1 MEKRIW
7 ANVCRACAAI
17 VMLLLAGVT
26 TRAQLVN
33 LLTNGGF
40 EANSDTGGG
49 TQTAPGW
56 TFYNNA
62 YVAATNETGVPYTPV
77 PLLAHSGAYSLNTYN
92 ANVACT
98 LGVPGCPPGSL
109 GTQLITNITP
119 GVVYKFC
126 GFVLNWDGAPMF
138 TPTGVIGFAEAQMQF
153 VDSTFTNTI
162 TNLTTAAY
170 GMTAPLP
177 LDQWQAFEVTG
188 TAPANA
194 AGIAVYCLYVGMPG
208 ASGSAWW
215 DDVSVFQMTGTTNI
229 VAATSQPGVQVSYS
243 TPPNS
248 YLQVQAEGGL
258 TPAAWTNFGP
268 QTQGLGITNQISDVI
283 GTSKSKFYKVIQ
295 TQ

>member
-1 MEKRIW
+1 L
-7 ANVCRACAAI
+7 ANVCRACATI
-17 VMLLLAGVT
+17 IILLLATVT
-26 TRAQLVN
+26 ARAQLVN

-40 EANSDTGGG
+40 EINSDTGAG

-62 YVAATNETGVPYTPV
+62 YVAATNDSSVPYTPV

-92 ANVACT
+92 PDV
-98 LGVPGCPPGSL
+98 GCSPNCAGSL
-109 GTQLITNITP
+109 ATQNITP
-119 GVVYKFC
+119 VTPGTVYKFC
-126 GFVLNWDGAPMF
+126 GFILNWDGAPMF
-138 TPTGVIGFAEAQMQF
+138 TPTGDVGFAEAQMQF
-153 VDSTFTNTI
+153 LDSTNGLI

-177 LDQWQAFEVTG
+177 LDQWQSFEVIG

-194 AGIAVYCLYVGMPG
+194 ASIQVYCLYVGGPG

-215 DDVSVFQMTGTTNI
+215 DDVSVFAMLGNTQF
-229 VAATSQPGVQVSYS
+229 VAATSQRGVQVSYT

-248 YLQVQAEGGL
+248 YLQVQSSLSL
-258 TPAAWTNFGP
+258 TPATWTAFGP
-268 QTQGLGITNQISDVI
+268 QIQGLGLTNQISDVI
-283 GTSKSKFYKVIQ
+283 SNTSKFYKVIQ